1 MSDDSQKAVETD
13 RTNSEASEQLLLQ
26 VYDELRRL
34 AAKLLALEKPG
45 QTLQPTALVHEAYL
59 RLVGGSGSVRW
70 TGRGHFVSAATQAMR
85 RVIIDNARRKNSVK
99 RGGCGKRIDIDLNG
113 FSADLPDDRL
123 VEIDEALSKLEVE
136 FPDHAAVVSLRFF
149 FGLTNQESAEMLGIS
164 TATVQRY
171 WTFAR
176 VWIYTQLEEETCE
189 QMNSN
194 QS

>member
-1 MSDDSQKAVETD
+1 MSDDSQNAGDAD
-13 RTNSEASEQLLLQ
+13 RATSEASEQLLPQ

-34 AAKLLALEKPG
+34 AANMLALEMPG

-59 RLVGGSGSVRW
+59 RLVGGSIPVRW
-70 TGRGHFVSAATQAMR
+70 SGRGHFVSAATQAMR
-85 RVIIDNARRKNSVK
+85 RVIIDNARRKNSLK
-99 RGGCGKRIDIDLNG
+99 RGGCGKRIELDLNG
-113 FSADLPDDRL
+113 FSADLLDDRI
-123 VEIDEALSKLEVE
+123 VEIDEALSKLEME

-176 VWIYTQLEEETCE
+176 VWIYTHLEENTCGE
-189 QMNSN
+189 MKSV
-194 QS
+194 